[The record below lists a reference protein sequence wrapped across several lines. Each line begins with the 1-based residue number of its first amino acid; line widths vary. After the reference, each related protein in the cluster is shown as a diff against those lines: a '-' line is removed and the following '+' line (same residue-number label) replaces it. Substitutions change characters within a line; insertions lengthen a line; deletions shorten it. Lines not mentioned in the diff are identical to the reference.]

1 MCACVLERV
10 TNPATSLPVKLRL
23 VPILQVMMIILM
35 MMTMMMTMILQHMHH
50 SADTAALVRSSLVS
64 MLPLYPGQVSC
75 H

>member
-35 MMTMMMTMILQHMHH
+35 AITMMIIILQHMHH

>member
-23 VPILQVMMIILM
+23 VPILQVMMIILI
-35 MMTMMMTMILQHMHH
+35 TMMMTMILQHMHH